1 MRDERQAMSDP
12 AQKNQDKSPVIAMRG
27 AGYYSANT
35 IGAKAVIDAAADL
48 VLEALEGMA
57 LKAATPFAIADFGAA
72 DGGTSID
79 MMRRAV
85 ARIRKDAPDRT
96 VTITY
101 TDLPHNDFSVLFRL
115 VNGLL
120 PGYEKDPLALL
131 PGVLTF
137 ASGTSFYR
145 PIFPASTISLGF
157 SATAMHWLSK
167 LPIQIADHTHAVGAA
182 PAEKQTIR
190 ASALADWETI
200 LLHRARELAP
210 GGKLVFANFC
220 EDEQGYYLG
229 HTGGVNMHDEFARH
243 WRDLWKAGAIGEAEY
258 RRANFVQFYK
268 TKDDFI
274 APFQDPNSAVS
285 KAGLVLE
292 KAFTR
297 ITGCPYAAE
306 FKTKGDPVAFARSYI
321 PTLRSWSESTFMGGL
336 DPARPAA
343 ERMAIV
349 DRFYGAYEANVAA
362 APNGHGMDYV
372 HCFMTVSKRA

>member
-1 MRDERQAMSDP
+1 MSNA
-12 AQKNQDKSPVIAMRG
+12 AQKTQDKSPVIAMRG

-57 LKAATPFAIADFGAA
+57 LKGETHFAIADFGAA

-85 ARIRKDAPDRT
+85 ARIRKDAPERT
-96 VTITY
+96 ITITY
-101 TDLPHNDFSVLFRL
+101 TDLPHNDFSALFRL
-115 VNGLL
+115 MNGLL
-120 PGYEKDPLALL
+120 PGYEQNPLAAQ
-131 PGVLTF
+131 PGVLIF

-182 PAEKQTIR
+182 PAEKATIR
-190 ASALADWETI
+190 AAALADWETI

-210 GGKLVFANFC
+210 GGKFVFANFC

-243 WRDLWKAGAIGEAEY
+243 WRDLWKAGVIGEAEY

-268 TKDDFI
+268 TKDDFT
-274 APFQDPNSAVS
+274 APFGDPNSAVS
-285 KAGLVLE
+285 KAGLVLD

-297 ITGCPYAAE
+297 VTGCPYAAD
-306 FKTKGDPVAFARSYI
+306 FKAKGDASAFAKAYI
-321 PTLRSWSESTFMGGL
+321 PTLRSWSESTFAGAL

-349 DRFYGAYEANVAA
+349 DRFYGAYEATVAA
-362 APNGHGMDYV
+362 SPEGHGMDYV
-372 HCFMTVSKRA
+372 HCFMTVSKKS

>member
-1 MRDERQAMSDP
+1 MASNAAEKVQP
-12 AQKNQDKSPVIAMRG
+12 KSPVIAMRG

-48 VLEALEGMA
+48 VLEAMEGMA
-57 LKAATPFAIADFGAA
+57 LAGATPFAIADFGAA

-79 MMRRAV
+79 MMRKAI
-85 ARIRKDAPDRT
+85 ARIRKHAPERT
-96 VTITY
+96 ITVTY
-101 TDLPHNDFSVLFRL
+101 TDLPHNDFSALFRL
-115 VNGLL
+115 MNGLL
-120 PGYEKDPLALL
+120 PGYEDNPLAAQS
-131 PGVLTF
+131 GVLIF

-167 LPIQIADHTHAVGAA
+167 LPIQIADHTHAVGAT
-182 PAEKQTIR
+182 PAEKETLR
-190 ASALADWETI
+190 AAAKADWDTI

-229 HTGGVNMHDEFARH
+229 HTGGVNMHDTFAKH
-243 WRDLWKAGAIGEAEY
+243 WRNLWNAGVISEAEY
-258 RRANFVQFYK
+258 RRANFCQFYK
-268 TKDDFI
+268 TKDDFT
-274 APFQDPNSAVS
+274 APFDDPNSAVS
-285 KAGLVLE
+285 KAGLVLD

-297 ITGCPYAAE
+297 VTGCPYAAD
-306 FKTKGDPVAFARSYI
+306 FKKKGDPDAFAASYI
-321 PTLRSWSESTFMGGL
+321 PTLRSWSESTFMSAL

-349 DRFYGAYEANVAA
+349 DRFYGAYQAEVAA
-362 APNGHGMDYV
+362 SPEGHGMDYV
-372 HCFMTVSKRA
+372 HCFMTVSKQS